1 MRLMRG
7 RMGWI
12 GAVVVGVIA
21 SHAQAAV
28 VICERKGK
36 LKLRQEACTAKE
48 TAVAASELGVTGPQG
63 PAGADGVD
71 GDQGPAGG
79 PGLSGVEIVMADGN
93 VIINFTGVSSANA
106 TCPAGK
112 KVLGG
117 GVSMGFLVGSVSAQ
131 SVRQSLP
138 FTMGPTEGWY
148 GELEA
153 TVTDDW
159 GARVYAVCA
168 TAAP

>member
-1 MRLMRG
+1 
-7 RMGWI
+7 MGWI

-48 TAVAASELGVTGPQG
+48 TAVAASELGVTGAQG
-63 PAGADGVD
+63 PAGVNGTDG
-71 GDQGPAGG
+71 A
-79 PGLSGVEIVMADGN
+79 PGLSGVEIVTAEGN
-93 VIINFTGVSSANA
+93 VVINLSGVSSATA
-106 TCPAGK
+106 ICPPGK

-138 FTMGPTEGWY
+138 FTMAATEGWY

-153 TVTDDW
+153 TVNDDW
-159 GARVYAVCA
+159 GVRVHAVCA